1 MDHVFWY
8 VTRASGII
16 AWIVLTASVV
26 WGVLMAGK
34 VVGRRPGP
42 KWMLDLHRF
51 LGGAAVV
58 LVALHLSS
66 LLLDSYTDF
75 TPRDLV
81 VPFASSWR
89 PVAVAWGVLALYLL
103 VAVEVSSLAMRRLPR
118 KTWHVIHLASYACF
132 LLVSVHALTAGTD
145 VANPVARFVGVFGV
159 VAVTLLAALRT
170 VTWRQVVARRAAAT
184 PPAAST
190 PTVDWNGAVWA
201 DTAWP
206 AAPPAAAPGADGWAP
221 GPPTAVGAPVAPP
234 TVAWAPPA
242 SPAPPSPATG
252 GWDVTETRR

>member
-16 AWIVLTASVV
+16 AWVLLTASVL

-34 VVGRRPGP
+34 VLGRRPGP

-58 LVALHLSS
+58 LVGLHLGS

-75 TPRDLV
+75 APRDLV
-81 VPFASSWR
+81 VPFASTWR

-118 KTWHVIHLASYACF
+118 RTWHVIHLASYLCF
-132 LLVSVHALTAGTD
+132 VLVSVHALTAGTD
-145 VANPVARFVGVFGV
+145 VANPVARFLGVFGV
-159 VAVTLLAALRT
+159 VAVTLLAALRI
-170 VTWRQVVARRAAAT
+170 VTWRQVVARRAAV
-184 PPAAST
+184 PAPVAA
-190 PTVDWNGAVWA
+190 PGATVDWNGAVWA

-206 AAPPAAAPGADGWAP
+206 AAPPAADPGPGGPSPHPAPHPPGATVPASS
-221 GPPTAVGAPVAPP
+221 PPWP
-234 TVAWAPPA
+234 PPA
-242 SPAPPSPATG
+242 PDPVPRT
-252 GWDVTETRR
+252 GWDVAEPPR

>member
-16 AWIVLTASVV
+16 AWVLLTASVL

-34 VVGRRPGP
+34 VLGRRPGP

-58 LVALHLSS
+58 LVGLHLGS

-75 TPRDLV
+75 RPVDLV

-118 KTWHVIHLASYACF
+118 KTWHVIHLSSYACF

-145 VANPVARFVGVFGV
+145 VANPVARFVGVFGL
-159 VAVTLLAALRT
+159 VAVTLLAALRIF
-170 VTWRQVVARRAAAT
+170 TWRRTVARRAATTA
-184 PPAAST
+184 PAAAPS

-206 AAPPAAAPGADGWAP
+206 AAPPVAAPSSAEWAPRQVPPPVGAATSPAAAPWANP
-221 GPPTAVGAPVAPP
+221 AEAPAGR
-234 TVAWAPPA
+234 
-242 SPAPPSPATG
+242 S
-252 GWDVTETRR
+252 GWDVVEGPR